1 MNLFH
6 KSKNAPVPG
15 DVSSD
20 NMNGALPNGGEKP
33 KKPLFTFT
41 KKKEEPASVSSDTLD
56 VDGEKKGENTT
67 ERPLI
72 KYRYVVINAMGK
84 KENGTFEAESETEVR
99 NFLLS
104 QDYEVVSI
112 KVRPAYDID
121 VNDHAKMKVSELSF
135 SLTQLSTYIRSGIPL
150 VDAVKILAKQSTKPA
165 PKKAFQRLV
174 YELLKGE
181 SLSNAMIK
189 QKTVFPNLLINM
201 VIYLQKIY
209 QY

>member
-20 NMNGALPNGGEKP
+20 NMNGALPNGGEKT

-84 KENGTFEAESETEVR
+84 KENGTFEAENETEVR

-150 VDAVKILAKQSTKPA
+150 VDAVKILAKQSTKPG
-165 PKKAFQRLV
+165 PKKAFQ
-174 YELLKGE
+174 
-181 SLSNAMIK
+181 
-189 QKTVFPNLLINM
+189 
-201 VIYLQKIY
+201 
-209 QY
+209 

>member
-84 KENGTFEAESETEVR
+84 KEMV
-99 NFLLS
+99 LL
-104 QDYEVVSI
+104 
-112 KVRPAYDID
+112 
-121 VNDHAKMKVSELSF
+121 
-135 SLTQLSTYIRSGIPL
+135 
-150 VDAVKILAKQSTKPA
+150 
-165 PKKAFQRLV
+165 
-174 YELLKGE
+174 
-181 SLSNAMIK
+181 K
-189 QKTVFPNLLINM
+189 QKTKLKFVTFC
-201 VIYLQKIY
+201 YHKIMK
-209 QY
+209 